1 MEAVVEDAV
10 GFGAEDEGVGGGFE
24 IYYFFVF
31 VEFVVGAAEGGQVEV
46 AGHERV
52 GSGSEDTSVVDA
64 PAVDAAVVEQQ
75 EDEPV
80 DGCEFLYFGVALRQQ
95 GLHLSVVHGHQ

>member
-10 GFGAEDEGVGGGFE
+10 GLGAEDEGVGGSFE

-46 AGHERV
+46 AGDEWV
-52 GSGSEDTSVVDA
+52 GSGSEDASVVDA

-80 DGCEFLYFGVALRQQ
+80 DGCEFLYFGVAF
-95 GLHLSVVHGHQ
+95 G